1 MGLVSLQFPEAF
13 LIVVIV
19 VPQAPCKGEATFN
32 GQHRLHLLTAH
43 HLLVVVARPALHHH
57 QHVEGSLM
65 LSVVGLEIV
74 FRMGDK
80 AFYLG

>member
-13 LIVVIV
+13 LEVVVVI
-19 VPQAPCKGEATFN
+19 PQAPCKGEATLN
-32 GQHRLHLLTAH
+32 GQHRLYFLTAH
-43 HLLVVVARPALHHH
+43 HLFIVVARPALHHH

-65 LSVVGLEIV
+65 LSVVDLEIV
-74 FRMGDK
+74 FRMGDE